1 MFSCPTDDIHSVYL
15 DGELPLS
22 YVNEYERHVSMCE
35 KCAQRQES
43 LRRIRKNFAEDS
55 KNIALDSHF
64 MDESYSRLMTKMS
77 YSKNTRRVRPFLLQ
91 KTLVGFSAAAA
102 VLLAVVLPFGISDSK
117 RSAASMP
124 LSQLELVER
133 PQMTAFSNKNIIGSN
148 VGGNLSRTVGIG
160 SLKNTSLADVDV
172 FRPNFDDSN
181 TIRISVPGME
191 LERAGVMDVMLPSA
205 VLGILP

>member
-1 MFSCPTDDIHSVYL
+1 MFSCPADDIHSVYL

-22 YVNEYERHVSMCE
+22 YVKDYEHHVSACK
-35 KCAQRQES
+35 KCAQKQDS
-43 LRRIRKNFAEDS
+43 LRRIRKVFAEDS
-55 KNIALDSHF
+55 KNIAPDEHF
-64 MDESYSRLMTKMS
+64 MDASYLRLMTKMS
-77 YSKNTRRVRPFLLQ
+77 YSKNTRRVSPFLTQ

-102 VLLAVVLPFGISDSK
+102 VLLAVILPFGLSDAK
-117 RSAASMP
+117 RSASSMS

-148 VGGNLSRTVGIG
+148 VGSI
-160 SLKNTSLADVDV
+160 KNASLADVDV

-191 LERAGVMDVMLPSA
+191 LERPGVMDVMLPSA
-205 VLGILP
+205 VPGILP

>member
-1 MFSCPTDDIHSVYL
+1 
-15 DGELPLS
+15 
-22 YVNEYERHVSMCE
+22 
-35 KCAQRQES
+35 
-43 LRRIRKNFAEDS
+43 
-55 KNIALDSHF
+55 
-64 MDESYSRLMTKMS
+64 
-77 YSKNTRRVRPFLLQ
+77 VRPFLLQ

-191 LERAGVMDVMLPSA
+191 LERPGVMDVMLPSA
-205 VLGILP
+205 VPGILP